1 MIGSA
6 DAKSLA
12 SFYEKV
18 FGKKADWS
26 MEEWSGFKI
35 GETFITIGPHSEVG
49 KKSKEP
55 QRIMI
60 NFYTKDV
67 EKEFERIKKE
77 TGAKVIKEPYHPEE
91 EKEGMIATLED
102 PDGNYFQLATPWGE
116 EK

>member
-35 GETFITIGPHSEVG
+35 GETFITIGPHSEFG
-49 KKSKEP
+49 KKPKET
-55 QRIMI
+55 QIIMKK
-60 NFYTKDV
+60 FY
-67 EKEFERIKKE
+67 IKK
-77 TGAKVIKEPYHPEE
+77 K
-91 EKEGMIATLED
+91 
-102 PDGNYFQLATPWGE
+102 
-116 EK
+116 